1 MSISWQGRMERTW
14 QSLLFPVL
22 PRNHSVQNLQRR
34 ARKYFLFS
42 EKFPCSDDFL
52 HSAIWNNVTIVK
64 QKIKSTMPFWRL
76 FLFPCF
82 HLTPN
87 FELEYSGSPSL
98 KWQMWH
104 FVAIRWLGSCS
115 KRWSDSRTQTTPS
128 SWVRS
133 SYKHHKKSGSTKEGR
148 LHQEQRVVPLAK
160 TIAPSASKTR
170 RDAYPC
176 WTFLHFA
183 KQYVKNIC
191 VLHLVL

>member
-1 MSISWQGRMERTW
+1 MIYNDYSLFLSWYTYGSKNRQQYVSISWQGRMERTW

-42 EKFPCSDDFL
+42 EKFPGSDDFL
-52 HSAIWNNVTIVK
+52 HWAIWNNVTIVK

-82 HLTPN
+82 HVTPN

-104 FVAIRWLGSCS
+104 FVAIRWLGSCC
-115 KRWSDSRTQTTPS
+115 KRRSEPQDAHHTIFLGKKQPQAPEEEWFHQRRAPPSRA
-128 SWVRS
+128 
-133 SYKHHKKSGSTKEGR
+133 KSGSSG
-148 LHQEQRVVPLAK
+148 
-160 TIAPSASKTR
+160 
-170 RDAYPC
+170 
-176 WTFLHFA
+176 
-183 KQYVKNIC
+183 KNDCAIC
-191 VLHLVL
+191 QQD